1 MTQVFPDG
9 TLATSVYL
17 QWTEIPVSQQGGA
30 LDSYEISYWVKE
42 QPRDINKT
50 DVQIGRPTSTGGFI
64 TYEIKNLQT
73 NVEYIVAVYG
83 KNRYLTDA
91 IDRRYY
97 SSEISVV
104 PSAKRT

>member
-1 MTQVFPDG
+1 M
-9 TLATSVYL
+9 ATSVYL
-17 QWTEIPVSQQGGA
+17 QWTEIPVAEQGGA

-42 QPRDINKT
+42 QPKDINKT
-50 DVQIGRPTSTGGFI
+50 DVRIARPRSTGGFI

-73 NVEYIVAVYG
+73 NLEYIVAVSG
-83 KNRYLTDA
+83 KNRYSTDA

-104 PSAKRT
+104 PSAKRA